1 MNDIRQIRL
10 VAEGL
15 WLVQSPRL
23 HSVTTDAVLLA
34 AFAKIPRGKP
44 VADLGCGNG
53 PLGILLLA
61 RTDRPA
67 QVVGVDILP
76 EACALARESARLSGC
91 AATYQIAEG
100 DYCQPLPQ
108 LPAGRF
114 GLVVCNPPYFEPDGQ
129 QLALSPQR
137 AGARHETTADL
148 AATIA
153 AAYRLLSYRGRL
165 AMCLPPA
172 RLGEACYQLEKNCCH
187 LKRLQLVH
195 PRVGQMASLCLLEGV
210 RGSKPGAEILPPL
223 FLHGAD
229 NSYTPEALEYYGRF
243 SASPEQDA
251 ETV

>member
-34 AFAKIPRGKP
+34 AFAKIPRGKL

-61 RTDRPA
+61 RQDRPA
-67 QVVGVDILP
+67 LVVGVDILP
-76 EACALARESARLSGC
+76 EACTLARESARLSGC
-91 AATYQIAEG
+91 AASYQIVQG

-114 GLVVCNPPYFEPDGQ
+114 GLVVCNPPYYDPAGQ
-129 QLALSPQR
+129 QLAASPER
-137 AGARHETTADL
+137 AGARHETSADL
-148 AATIA
+148 AATIVG
-153 AAYRLLSYRGRL
+153 AYRLLSYRGRL

-172 RLGEACYQLEKNCCH
+172 RLGEACYLLEKNQCH
-187 LKRLQLVH
+187 LKRLQLVY
-195 PRVGQMASLCLLEGV
+195 PRSGQMASLCLLEGV
-210 RGSKPGAEILPPL
+210 RGSKPGAQVLPPL
-223 FLHGAD
+223 LLHEAD
-229 NSYTPEALEYYGRF
+229 GSYTAAALEYYGRF
-243 SASPEQDA
+243 RARTEQV
-251 ETV
+251 TSNS